1 MTIRD
6 TARLAGSAA
15 KRENRA
21 TEKSRRIMRRAG
33 YAEVDY
39 VFADLDFFRAHEA
52 LTTITGRVA

>member
-1 MTIRD
+1 MSTRD

-21 TEKSRRIMRRAG
+21 AERAARTMRRAG

-52 LTTITGRVA
+52 LTTITGRP

>member
-21 TEKSRRIMRRAG
+21 AERAAKIMRRAG
-33 YAEVDY
+33 YTEVDRL
-39 VFADLDFFRAHEA
+39 FSDLNFYRAHEA
-52 LTTITGRVA
+52 LTTITGRP